1 MHGGG
6 VAARVMKKSFSFWFL
21 EFVIQNRLVSHPA
34 VNECL
39 FIDYDAMITIIL
51 LC

>member
-1 MHGGG
+1 MLRLT
-6 VAARVMKKSFSFWFL
+6 ARVVKKSFLFWFL
-21 EFVIQNRLVSHPA
+21 EFVIKNWLVSHPA

-39 FIDYDAMITIIL
+39 FIDYDAMIAIDL